1 MDILIELIAEIFT
14 ILFGSQANK
23 VGLDREVQKSVKII
37 FLLLAIALPAG
48 VLFICWKLSN

>member
-14 ILFGSQANK
+14 ILFGSQAKK

-37 FLLLAIALPAG
+37 FLLLAIALSAG

>member
-14 ILFGSQANK
+14 ILFGSQAKK

-37 FLLLAIALPAG
+37 FLLLAIALLAG